1 MSYAQASDVAA
12 RLGRPLSTAESAW
25 VPSLLDDVEAMITTR
40 IPDLDDRISATPP
53 TIDQATV
60 IRVESWVVV
69 RFLKNPDGKL
79 QESIDDYSFTRDRAV
94 SAGTLALTDEEWD
107 QILPSTGT
115 SSAFTIQSVA
125 NPVCVAPWRPWSP
138 WDWC

>member
-12 RLGRPLSTAESAW
+12 RLGRALSTAETAW
-25 VPSLLDDVEAMITTR
+25 VPSLLDDVEAMITAR
-40 IPDLDDRISATPP
+40 IPDLADQIGATPP
-53 TIDQATV
+53 TVDQATV
-60 IRVESWVVV
+60 IRVEAWAVV

-94 SAGTLALTDEEWD
+94 SAGILGITDEEWD
-107 QILPSTGT
+107 QILPSAGT

-125 NPVCVAPWRPWSP
+125 SPACVAPITPWP
-138 WDWC
+138 YGWC